1 MTAIFQF
8 NGIYTPIVTPYRDD
22 GTVHWD
28 ALADVVD
35 FLLAAGVHGVGRT
48 GRQFGAKKGGL
59 DGVLYGKIGFAEQS
73 QPSA

>member
-35 FLLAAGVHGVGRT
+35 FKQISDPPGSRVGAVCGAA
-48 GRQFGAKKGGL
+48 FGWCRR
-59 DGVLYGKIGFAEQS
+59 
-73 QPSA
+73 